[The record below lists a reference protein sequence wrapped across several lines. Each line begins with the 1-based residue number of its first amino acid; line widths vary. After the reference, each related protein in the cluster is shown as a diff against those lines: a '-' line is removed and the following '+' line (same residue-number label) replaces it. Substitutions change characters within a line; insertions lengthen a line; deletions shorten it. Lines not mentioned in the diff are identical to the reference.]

1 MFCCYHA
8 ATFKNCLFCRRPR
21 ALFVPTVYEATDPQ
35 DLDTCFSIR
44 IVVFC
49 HEQQVSRE
57 IEFDGLD
64 DQCRHYLAILDK
76 QGIGTARVR
85 PLDDSEVKLER
96 VAVRS
101 EHRHLGIGRRLME
114 LALADAQ
121 QAGYKGAM
129 LNSQVQACPFYE
141 KLGFRAEGAGFYEA
155 GIPHR
160 RMRRV
165 F

>member
-1 MFCCYHA
+1 M
-8 ATFKNCLFCRRPR
+8 
-21 ALFVPTVYEATDPQ
+21 FVPTVYEATDPQ

-129 LNSQVQACPFYE
+129 LNSKYRPAHFTRNLDFAPKVPGFMKLAYRIAACGEFFDP
-141 KLGFRAEGAGFYEA
+141 
-155 GIPHR
+155 
-160 RMRRV
+160 
-165 F
+165 